1 MSEVVKDG
9 VVDKFIGEHHH
20 DDRIDL
26 ETEISSGEAF
36 RLLVRCLKLLYGVRV
51 LFTAKFLF
59 QLVMV
64 FPGLLLPWLGK
75 IVIDNVLLQK
85 SFSDNENPY
94 PPFMNPIIN
103 FLEGKTPL
111 EIMFTLTMGYFVALI
126 IIGTRAGE
134 LEVGLFGHALTG
146 QDETASAENK
156 ISEGFAETGGILG
169 LIEYWISVRLS
180 QRIADNLRTGLFNR
194 LTRLPM
200 VTLSEKRTGDSIY
213 RVLYD
218 TASIP
223 TASLDMTL
231 ALFFA
236 VLGSLINMYLIQY
249 SYNTSAPTLVWL
261 ALSVLPLIFILTFP
275 ASNLMRRINQTK
287 RSAGSATTNAME
299 ETVGNIDAVQSL
311 GGMQQE
317 IEKFAGR
324 SLESYFRERVSLV
337 VGGLLFLAGGIAVLI
352 IITYVVIL
360 ITNNI
365 IEGTM
370 SAGDFGVLFGIF
382 FGIVI
387 GAIEIGGFWLNL
399 QGRVAPA
406 RRIFFFIDY
415 ESDDDQTK
423 GDTLTSITRGVQIDH
438 VDYAY
443 PDGRKAL
450 IDITL
455 DLPLGQVI
463 AFVGPSGAG
472 KTSLAYLLPGFL
484 KPTRGRVLVDGKDM
498 QDLDIDSVRSH
509 VTYVF
514 QEHMLLA
521 ESIRDNLLLANPGA
535 SDDEI
540 INALTMADCSSFIDD
555 MPEGINT
562 ILGRSGSTL
571 SVGQQQRLCIARG
584 LIRDAK
590 ILILDEPTAALDPES
605 ENLLF
610 KSLDQISRD
619 RLLIVIAH
627 RLSTIQRADHIVF
640 LEDGMIKEQGSHAQL
655 MNTADGHYRRY
666 VGILGSES
674 DARVNPGNDG

>member
-1 MSEVVKDG
+1 M
-9 VVDKFIGEHHH
+9 
-20 DDRIDL
+20 R
-26 ETEISSGEAF
+26 
-36 RLLVRCLKLLYGVRV
+36 
-51 LFTAKFLF
+51 
-59 QLVMV
+59 
-64 FPGLLLPWLGK
+64 
-75 IVIDNVLLQK
+75 
-85 SFSDNENPY
+85 
-94 PPFMNPIIN
+94 
-103 FLEGKTPL
+103 
-111 EIMFTLTMGYFVALI
+111 
-126 IIGTRAGE
+126 
-134 LEVGLFGHALTG
+134 
-146 QDETASAENK
+146 
-156 ISEGFAETGGILG
+156 ETGGILG

-261 ALSVLPLIFILTFP
+261 AWSVLPLIFILTFP

-317 IEKFAGR
+317 IEKFARR

-415 ESDDDQTK
+415 ESDDDQTQ

-540 INALTMADCSSFIDD
+540 INALTMADCSSFIND

-627 RLSTIQRADHIVF
+627 RLSTVQRADHIVF
-640 LEDGMIKEQGSHAQL
+640 LEGRHDKRTGIPCSTHEHCGRTLSPLRWNSGVRVRCQSKSRKRRVIL
-655 MNTADGHYRRY
+655 CRNSTHYF
-666 VGILGSES
+666 V
-674 DARVNPGNDG
+674 DHFVQPVKRVEWNVCQSF